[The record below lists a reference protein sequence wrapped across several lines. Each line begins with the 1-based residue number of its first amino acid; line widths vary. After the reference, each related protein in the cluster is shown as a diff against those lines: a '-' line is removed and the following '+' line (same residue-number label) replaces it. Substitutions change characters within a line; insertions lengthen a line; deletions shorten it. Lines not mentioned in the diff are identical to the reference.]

1 MGVFLL
7 SLLVVAADASAL
19 GAASTPDVSSPT
31 PDPAKRRRLILL
43 DLSTNGVSKDITR
56 TLGEVLSTEL
66 SKRPIFEVV
75 TAADIRA
82 MTNVEASK
90 QELAANCSIDDSCM
104 AEIAT
109 ALGADVIVHGSV
121 GQLGPAYVVSVSLF
135 DAAAAKA
142 LAREKVQADDLEVL
156 GAKVERAAARL
167 ADFYEGKTVAALD
180 DDEGSLGVPLLI
192 AGAATAVAG
201 VFALAI
207 GGLFV
212 SASTETLEDPDGL
225 RAAKD
230 RAVADYGW
238 QSGLAVAGALVAVA
252 GGVLAAS
259 SLVIE

>member
-1 MGVFLL
+1 MGVLL
-7 SLLVVAADASAL
+7 FSLLVVAADASAP
-19 GAASTPDVSSPT
+19 GAASTPEVSAPEPS
-31 PDPAKRRRLILL
+31 KRRLILL

-90 QELAANCSIDDSCM
+90 QEVAANCSVDDSCM

-121 GQLGPAYVVSVSLF
+121 GQLGSAYVVSVSLF

-142 LAREKVQADDLEVL
+142 LAREKVQADDLELL

-167 ADFYEGKTVAALD
+167 ADVYEGKTVAALD
-180 DDEGSLGVPLLI
+180 DDASLDVPLLI

-201 VFALAI
+201 VFALAV
-207 GGLFV
+207 GGLLV
-212 SASTETLEDPDGL
+212 SQSTATLEDPDGL
-225 RAAKD
+225 RPDKD

-238 QSGLAVAGALVAVA
+238 QSGLAVGGALVAVA